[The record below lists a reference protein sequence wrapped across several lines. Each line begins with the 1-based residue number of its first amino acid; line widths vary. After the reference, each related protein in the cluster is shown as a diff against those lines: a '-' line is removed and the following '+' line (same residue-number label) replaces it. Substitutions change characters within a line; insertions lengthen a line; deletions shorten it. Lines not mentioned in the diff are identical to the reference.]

1 MKIKISILTIFFVL
15 ISTYSKSGT
24 IKLFIS
30 NIDDKKGTIHYAI
43 YNNPELFPKERGKIL
58 GGYETVTEVMKNGL
72 IIKGLNESVYAIAIY
87 HDINLNKKFDTFLS
101 MPLEKYGFSNNAKVF
116 LGPPKFDEASFF
128 LGDDD
133 IVELVIDLK

>member
-1 MKIKISILTIFFVL
+1 
-15 ISTYSKSGT
+15 
-24 IKLFIS
+24 
-30 NIDDKKGTIHYAI
+30 
-43 YNNPELFPKERGKIL
+43 
-58 GGYETVTEVMKNGL
+58 
-72 IIKGLNESVYAIAIY
+72 
-87 HDINLNKKFDTFLS
+87 